1 MPLISPNMSMS
12 EVVKNH
18 LALIPVINR
27 FNIRLGLG
35 DKSVKVVCEEH
46 ALDVDFFLTVINT
59 FLNEDYFPEKKL
71 KSFHLSEIIQYLTR
85 TNQYY
90 SRYQV
95 PNIERHL
102 DSLISMSQAGNS
114 SLEVIRRFFGT
125 FKREFLAR
133 IEHDDQVW
141 FPYCLSIARE
151 HETRESCQAEGIHL
165 SPEQEVAEDP
175 IEALLGDLENLIIKH
190 LSGNYN
196 DNLCY
201 AVLFAIGSLEKDVKQ
216 HNRIRYIIVETFP
229 AGITHKRPE
238 ILKRDGL
245 MIWEKLLN
253 QTFQADRPQDIRNNK
268 RNSFGRIHKPL
279 HDYLVSFSKPAT
291 IGVTIR

>member
-35 DKSVKVVCEEH
+35 DKAVKVVCEEH

-216 HNRIRYIIVETFP
+216 HNRIRYRIVTP
-229 AGITHKRPE
+229 MVAG
-238 ILKRDGL
+238 L
-245 MIWEKLLN
+245 EKL
-253 QTFQADRPQDIRNNK
+253 TR
-268 RNSFGRIHKPL
+268 
-279 HDYLVSFSKPAT
+279 
-291 IGVTIR
+291 